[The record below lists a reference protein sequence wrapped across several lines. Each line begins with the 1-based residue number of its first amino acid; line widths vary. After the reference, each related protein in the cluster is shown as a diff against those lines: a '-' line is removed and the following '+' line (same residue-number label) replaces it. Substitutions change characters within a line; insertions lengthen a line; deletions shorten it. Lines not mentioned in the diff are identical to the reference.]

1 MYMYIILGAYYH
13 HCISSLKRQYRV
25 FVYQKKKKKH
35 YENIMKCAATNL
47 TDVVDDGLF
56 LTLFQTLF
64 LLLDATSRQ
73 LRLVT
78 LLLGEGALAKAKL
91 VALL

>member
-1 MYMYIILGAYYH
+1 
-13 HCISSLKRQYRV
+13 
-25 FVYQKKKKKH
+25 
-35 YENIMKCAATNL
+35 MKCAATNL